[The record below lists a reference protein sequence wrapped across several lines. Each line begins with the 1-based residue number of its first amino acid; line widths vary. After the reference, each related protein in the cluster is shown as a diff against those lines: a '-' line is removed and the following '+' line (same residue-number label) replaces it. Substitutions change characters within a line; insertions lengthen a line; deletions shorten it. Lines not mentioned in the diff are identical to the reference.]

1 MNVAFYTLGCKL
13 NFAESSTIGK
23 QFLSEGYK
31 IIDFDEKA
39 DVYVINTCTVTETAN
54 KECRQV
60 IRRARRRNPNAFVIV
75 TGCYAQLKPNEIA
88 LIEGVDLVLGSNE
101 KFKLFDYFKK
111 LEKTIVPSICVSEIA
126 GISDFGFAFSSESD
140 SRTRAFFKIQDGCDY
155 KCTYCTIPL
164 ARGNSRSPFINE
176 LKGQFVSIINNGYK
190 EIILTGVNV
199 GEFKDPEGNDFY
211 SALKEIVSI
220 EGDFRLRISSIEPN
234 LVSEKIIELIAVS
247 DKICKHLHIPLQSGS
262 NKILSL
268 MKRRYRRE
276 VFEKLI
282 LTLDKI
288 VPDIG
293 LGIDVI
299 AGFPGE
305 SEADFL
311 DTYNFIKDL
320 PISYLHAFT
329 YSERENTP
337 AAGFDGSVSLEERRR
352 RTNMLRILGEKKKEA
367 FHNKLIGT
375 EAIVLFEQSE
385 RQGLIKGF
393 TSNYVRV
400 GVPFSNELINEFAK
414 VTLLSHSDNLFSCE
428 IKGIKK

>member
-199 GEFKDPEGNDFY
+199 GEFKDPEGNNFY
-211 SALKEIVSI
+211 SALKEIVST